1 MSKKYIIMV
10 SVLLILVL
18 VGGGYYYWKSKT
30 QKSATD
36 VAGDVSVGVLPAMD
50 SGAINP
56 LESAQSANPYDKA
69 NPFSSIKINP
79 FE

>member
-1 MSKKYIIMV
+1 MSKKYIIV
-10 SVLLILVL
+10 GSVLLVLVL
-18 VGGGYYYWKSKT
+18 VGVGYYYWKSKT
-30 QKSATD
+30 QKSATE

>member
-1 MSKKYIIMV
+1 MG

-18 VGGGYYYWKSKT
+18 VVGGFYYVKSKT

-36 VAGDVSVGVLPAMD
+36 VAVDVPVGVLPAID
-50 SGAINP
+50 SGAVNP